1 MAHFESGLQS
11 AINATRELRLLRGGI
26 AADVSDIQHFRRPA
40 IGVARTRT
48 MTADSPA
55 VALVPVVPV
64 QYQYC
69 DDVTVLVHQ
78 Y

>member
-1 MAHFESGLQS
+1 MAHFESGLPS

-40 IGVARTRT
+40 IGVARTW

-55 VALVPVVPV
+55 VALVSVVPV
-64 QYQYC
+64 Q
-69 DDVTVLVHQ
+69 
-78 Y
+78 